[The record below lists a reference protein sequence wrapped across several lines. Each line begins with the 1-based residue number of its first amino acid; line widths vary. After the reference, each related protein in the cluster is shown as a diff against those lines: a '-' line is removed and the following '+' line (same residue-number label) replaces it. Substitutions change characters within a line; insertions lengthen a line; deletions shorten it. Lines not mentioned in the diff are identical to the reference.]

1 MSRSKMHLTMQMRPY
16 GYGVVQKARR
26 LTARIRRQPVPKG
39 HTGSGAAFNRSM
51 LNRLLTLRSGTA
63 AISLR

>member
-1 MSRSKMHLTMQMRPY
+1 MVSWATGAGRPDD
-16 GYGVVQKARR
+16 Q
-26 LTARIRRQPVPKG
+26 
-39 HTGSGAAFNRSM
+39 TGKGAAFIRSM